1 MNKIVQERYCSPK
14 VARLLASKGFD
25 IICDKVYGDKDE
37 YLQPIEFRANLEG
50 KGFIPA
56 PTQQMAIDWLIVKYD
71 IYIEVFPYSKD
82 EYAFSISKLLPEDVE
97 GYPLPNEEESYKDIR
112 VATDTALEYVLENL
126 IEV

>member
-1 MNKIVQERYCSPK
+1 MDKIVQERYCSPK

-25 IICDKVYGDKDE
+25 EPIWTRYEDNNEVIFGDK
-37 YLQPIEFRANLEG
+37 YNWNSSPVGQTS
-50 KGFIPA
+50 A
-56 PTQQMAIDWLIVKYD
+56 PTQQMAIDWLIVNHD

-82 EYAFSISKLLPEDVE
+82 EYAFSISKLLPKDVE

-126 IEV
+126 I